1 MKDEILDSNFDDAP
15 RLETS
20 TYAGFWQRFAAA
32 LIDGILL
39 GIVGQLIAYPFGY
52 DAYSMMQAAKEGELP
67 NLQTLNYILVAL
79 VNAVIYIVY
88 FAYMESSEKQ
98 ASFGKQALNLVVT
111 DLNGERIS
119 FQKGVIRAVAKQIY
133 TVLTAIGRFT
143 TTDTT
148 SALGSYGGI
157 LGALGSLIMLIA
169 YCMQPFTA
177 KKQALHDIIAGTL
190 VFKK

>member
-1 MKDEILDSNFDDAP
+1 MKDDILDSNFDDAP
-15 RLETS
+15 RLVTS

-119 FQKGVIRAVAKQIY
+119 FQKGVIRALAKQMY

-143 TTDTT
+143 TSDTT
-148 SALGSYGGI
+148 SALASNGGV
-157 LGALGSLIMLIA
+157 LGVLGSLLMLIGF
-169 YCMQPFTA
+169 CMQPFTA